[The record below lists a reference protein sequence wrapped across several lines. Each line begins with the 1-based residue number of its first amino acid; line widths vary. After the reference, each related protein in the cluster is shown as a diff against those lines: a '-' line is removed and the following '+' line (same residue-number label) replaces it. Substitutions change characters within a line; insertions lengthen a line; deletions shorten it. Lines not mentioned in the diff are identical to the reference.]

1 MQKLKLHNKIPES
14 WNALVAEGMEVCCG
28 DTASTTGHHKSELKA
43 MKTASA
49 KRAVE
54 EVEEV
59 EEGEH
64 SKQPSKQPRPS
75 EPDSDI
81 ASWFAIAR
89 ENTAYVCTRSSQVAS
104 AVKDK
109 QSGIVKL
116 ARAEFLQ
123 AVVDQLHIDVLFKI
137 RGLKGKFQAKVL
149 RMVFRRERSKAI
161 FQIVRPD
168 KKAIC
173 QSQCHQPGNIQ
184 STLLRAKVI
193 MWVALSG
200 ADKES
205 VIKAKHLIE
214 A

>member
-1 MQKLKLHNKIPES
+1 M
-14 WNALVAEGMEVCCG
+14 
-28 DTASTTGHHKSELKA
+28 
-43 MKTASA
+43 
-49 KRAVE
+49 
-54 EVEEV
+54 
-59 EEGEH
+59 
-64 SKQPSKQPRPS
+64 
-75 EPDSDI
+75 
-81 ASWFAIAR
+81 
-89 ENTAYVCTRSSQVAS
+89 
-104 AVKDK
+104 
-109 QSGIVKL
+109 
-116 ARAEFLQ
+116 
-123 AVVDQLHIDVLFKI
+123 VDQLHIDVLSKI
-137 RGLKGKFQAKVL
+137 TGLKGKFQAKVL

-184 STLLRAKVI
+184 STLLRAKLI